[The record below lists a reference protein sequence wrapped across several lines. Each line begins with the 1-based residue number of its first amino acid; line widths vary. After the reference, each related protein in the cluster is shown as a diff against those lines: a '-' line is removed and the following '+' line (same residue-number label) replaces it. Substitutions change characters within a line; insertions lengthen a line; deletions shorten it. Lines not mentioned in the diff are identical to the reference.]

1 MQKNKARANTAS
13 GAAPRR
19 PHTAASA
26 AKAQNDAFVK
36 KLTKDTEY
44 EETRQTFKRCN
55 DIGSDIAHMTKNKSY
70 KAQV

>member
-19 PHTAASA
+19 PLTA

>member
-13 GAAPRR
+13 GAANRR
-19 PHTAASA
+19 PHT